1 MQKSIKL
8 KTKTIEKINYKS
20 LFFSSKVNN
29 IDKPLVR
36 LTKKKE
42 KTELSGAGMK
52 LAILLQI
59 QKISKE

>member
-8 KTKTIEKINYKS
+8 ITKTIEKINYKR
-20 LFFSSKVNN
+20 LFFSKVNN

-42 KTELSGAGMK
+42 KTELSGTGMK